1 MWTST
6 CALATGPANSF
17 GGLSQISVPIPL
29 LEFMTTWRNSE
40 INFKVWAS
48 GLDLSVHVVA
58 ISTRFIVSLMECWGL
73 LCIPCVFFW
82 SRSDGN

>member
-58 ISTRFIVSLMECWGL
+58 ISTRFIVRQSHGVLGTPVHSMCL
-73 LCIPCVFFW
+73 LLVKV
-82 SRSDGN
+82 